1 LLCNLYFTSCI
12 YQAKIKETMEK
23 AYWDVVADSLRGDMP
38 DYSHLVNLVK
48 EVKETLH
55 ELAPMRWKD
64 EISKNINL
72 EALSQVRVQFV
83 FWDLW

>member
-1 LLCNLYFTSCI
+1 LYFASCI

-23 AYWDVVADSLRGDMP
+23 AYWDAVADSLRGDMP
-38 DYSHLVNLVK
+38 DYSHLINLVK